1 MFELIFWPMHATFW
15 SVWGPQTDA
24 VLGVRCTDNPRDCRL
39 RVAVDGWWMDLREWL
54 HFSSNIPQLFIKTV
68 VGVGRFVIV
77 WTADCP
83 LQAQIS
89 TFTCAQKYCQNI
101 IITSPTITVP
111 TTGTSDIIA
120 NYASRVMEMLIVF
133 LTPSPLVV
141 LSLRILANI
150 ITSAALT

>member
-39 RVAVDGWWMDLREWL
+39 RVAVDGWSMDLREWL

-83 LQAQIS
+83 LQAIVTFSSRKGVLTGKQDQKCLSSSPAAVYRCFSSSWTSLGTIS
-89 TFTCAQKYCQNI
+89 VTKETEPITLENI
-101 IITSPTITVP
+101 CVDDWLAGPTGLFI
-111 TTGTSDIIA
+111 
-120 NYASRVMEMLIVF
+120 R
-133 LTPSPLVV
+133 
-141 LSLRILANI
+141 
-150 ITSAALT
+150 